1 MNKNTAM
8 FKILKN
14 SIIVIFLSCQT
25 ISVCSQ
31 DVDGENEVFK
41 IVEEMPRFPGCEHLS
56 SSKEKEDCAKKQLM
70 NYIYSH
76 QTYSID
82 AILKHT
88 AGQVVIQFIVEKDS
102 SIKNIEIT
110 RDIGNGCGQ
119 AAVDVVESM
128 NNMTKKWRPGYHKG
142 KPVRVKYTLPV
153 NFSEVYNF
161 LDPNDNSVEYIPVFS
176 DCNPSYSMEDA
187 IKCNNL
193 ELKNYISD
201 NLTYPDEA
209 YNAGVEGVVQVGFII
224 EKDGS
229 VSSIKIIH
237 SLSDVC
243 DRAALQVI
251 QSMNDLDYG
260 WEPAQLNKKYV
271 DYFYTYDVEF
281 NLKKEKKRR
290 SKK

>member
-1 MNKNTAM
+1 M

-14 SIIVIFLSCQT
+14 SIIVIFFSCLT
-25 ISVCSQ
+25 ISVYGQ
-31 DVDGENEVFK
+31 DVDWENDVFRV
-41 IVEEMPRFPGCEHLS
+41 VEEIRRFPGCEHLS
-56 SSKEKEDCAKKQLM
+56 SSKEKEDCAKKQMM
-70 NYIYSH
+70 NYIYH
-76 QTYSID
+76 HLTFPLD

-88 AGQVVIQFIVEKDS
+88 AGQVVIQFIIEKDS
-102 SIKNIEIT
+102 SIKNIEVT

-128 NNMTKKWRPGYHKG
+128 NNMTKKWRPGYQKG
-142 KPVRVKYTLPV
+142 KPVRVLYTLPV
-153 NFSEVYNF
+153 KFNEVYNF
-161 LDPNDNSVEYIPVFS
+161 SDPEKKGVEYFPVFS
-176 DCNPSYSMEDA
+176 DCDPTNSMEDA

-201 NLTYPDEA
+201 NLAYPVEA

-243 DRAALQVI
+243 DREALQVI

-260 WEPAQLNKKYV
+260 WEPAQLRERFV
-271 DYFYTYDVEF
+271 DYFYTFDIEF
-281 NLKKEKKRR
+281 SLKKEKKRR
-290 SKK
+290 LKK

>member
-8 FKILKN
+8 FKILKH
-14 SIIVIFLSCQT
+14 SIIVIFLSCLT
-25 ISVCSQ
+25 ISVYGQ
-31 DVDGENEVFK
+31 DVEFENEIFRV
-41 IVEEMPRFPGCEHLS
+41 VEEMPRFPGCEHLS
-56 SSKEKEDCAKKQLM
+56 SSKEKEDCARKQMM
-70 NYIYSH
+70 NYIYNH
-76 QTYSID
+76 LNYPID

-88 AGQVVIQFIVEKDS
+88 TGQVVIQFIIEKDS
-102 SIKNIEIT
+102 SIKNIEVT

-119 AAVDVVESM
+119 TAVDVVESM
-128 NNMTKKWRPGYHKG
+128 NNMTKKWRPGYQKG
-142 KPVRVKYTLPV
+142 KPVRVLYTLPV
-153 NFSEVYNF
+153 KFNEVYNF
-161 LDPNDNSVEYIPVFS
+161 SDPEKKGVEYFPVFS
-176 DCNPSYSMEDA
+176 DCDPTNSMEDA
-187 IKCNNL
+187 IKSNNL

-209 YNAGVEGVVQVGFII
+209 FNAGVEGVVQVGFII

-260 WEPAQLNKKYV
+260 WEPAQLKKQYV
-271 DYFYTYDVEF
+271 DYYYTYDIEF
-281 NLKKEKKRR
+281 NLKKEKIRR

>member
-1 MNKNTAM
+1 M

-25 ISVCSQ
+25 LSVCSQ

-56 SSKEKEDCAKKQLM
+56 SSNEKEDCAKKQLM

-88 AGQVVIQFIVEKDS
+88 AGQVVIQFIIEKDS

-128 NNMTKKWRPGYHKG
+128 NNMDKKWRPGYYKG

-201 NLTYPDEA
+201 NLAYPVEA

-251 QSMNDLDYG
+251 QSMNDLEYG
-260 WEPAQLNKKYV
+260 WEPAQLRERFV
-271 DYFYTYDVEF
+271 DYFYTFDIEF
-281 NLKKEKKRR
+281 SLKKEKKRR
-290 SKK
+290 LKK